1 MQTNDF
7 RFFGFVLSLCPG
19 TVSLVCCSLVF
30 VLNRTVTLGR
40 TVSVGLAM
48 LAMLA
53 MLAYN
58 MRTDQMEPFGR
69 LGFQLIKLSY
79 MMSVNTVRFNTII
92 SAIIICIYHVQFDD

>member
-30 VLNRTVTLGR
+30 VLNRTVTSSR

-53 MLAYN
+53 YN
-58 MRTDQMEPFGR
+58 MRADQMEPFGR